1 MSDRTAEIVGTILLA
16 TGAFLP
22 MGALLLQLAFNLTGV
37 SP

>member
-1 MSDRTAEIVGTILLA
+1 MSDRTADLIGTILFA

-22 MGALLLQLAFNLTGV
+22 MAGVAVQLVLNLTGV

>member
-1 MSDRTAEIVGTILLA
+1 MSDRAAEIVGTILLA

-22 MGALLLQLAFNLTGV
+22 MGGVAVQLVLNLTGV

>member
-1 MSDRTAEIVGTILLA
+1 MSDRAAEIVGTILFA

-22 MGALLLQLAFNLTGV
+22 MAGVAVQLVLNLTGV